1 MLSEVICK
9 RPLAF
14 FFTTFPFICIRK
26 VKHKTIML
34 NEADKNISEEEK
46 LNKFIDQK
54 SSENEALKKLLDELK
69 KEIDSNTKK
78 DSNKKKA

>member
-1 MLSEVICK
+1 
-9 RPLAF
+9 
-14 FFTTFPFICIRK
+14 
-26 VKHKTIML
+26 ML